1 MSTKRV
7 YNFHPGP
14 AAMPLE
20 VLEKFKNSFMDFEG
34 MSIFEISHRSQKF
47 ISILNETR
55 KLFKDLLNIPDNYY
69 ILFLQGGAALQFS
82 MVPLNLMDKTA
93 DYIVTGNWSKQALA
107 DANIVGEPNVAFSS
121 EKTNF
126 DHVPFPDQIKLSLD
140 SSYVH
145 LTSNNT
151 IYGTQYQHFP
161 ETQTLPL
168 IADMSSDILSKPID
182 VSKFGLIYA
191 GAQKNVGPAGAT
203 IVIIRDDLVKTS
215 YRNLP
220 GYLRYDNHVKN
231 ESLYN
236 TPPVGAIYL
245 ILLNLEWLQ
254 KNGGL
259 KNMAKINEQ
268 KAKMLYAVIDE
279 TDFYQGTAQ
288 KESRSFM
295 NVTFTLPST
304 ELTEEFIAKAKEH
317 NIVGLKGHRSVG
329 GIRASIYNAV
339 TLEAVEALTK
349 FMRKFREG
357 K

>member
-1 MSTKRV
+1 M
-7 YNFHPGP
+7 NF
-14 AAMPLE
+14 
-20 VLEKFKNSFMDFEG
+20 DG
-34 MSIFEISHRSQKF
+34 MSIFEISHRSKEF
-47 ISILNETR
+47 SSILKQTSQ
-55 KLFKDLLNIPDNYY
+55 LFKELLSIPDNFH
-69 ILFLQGGAALQFS
+69 ILFMQGGAALQFS

-93 DYIVTGNWSKQALA
+93 DYIITGNWSKQALA
-107 DANIVGEPNVAFSS
+107 DAKIVGEPNVIYTS
-121 EKTNF
+121 EKTKF
-126 DHVPFPDQIKLSLD
+126 DHVPRQEQIKLNPD

-151 IYGTQYQHFP
+151 IYGTQYQQFP

-191 GAQKNVGPAGAT
+191 GAQKNMGPAGAT
-203 IVIIRDDLVKTS
+203 VVIIRDDLVKKS
-215 YRNLP
+215 FRNLP
-220 GYLRYDNHVKN
+220 GYLKYKNHVEK

-236 TPPVGAIYL
+236 TPPVSTIYL

-268 KAKMLYAVIDE
+268 KAKLLYTVIDE
-279 TDFYQGTAQ
+279 TDFYQGTAK
-288 KESRSFM
+288 KESRSLM
-295 NVTFTLPST
+295 NVTFTLPSA
-304 ELTEEFIAKAKEH
+304 ELTEQFIATAKEH